1 MEIDELELLYFFE
14 EEVKKIE
21 NGKIWL
27 LKKKMDYILFELKL
41 DVFKKKVEI
50 KLFFD
55 GCNELIF
62 KKNKSEKI
70 KVING
75 KEEKI
80 RIFFEKEN
88 ESEFLEIKKNPFRL
102 DYHSFQ

>member
-1 MEIDELELLYFFE
+1 MLFKGDNELL
-14 EEVKKIE
+14 
-21 NGKIWL
+21 
-27 LKKKMDYILFELKL
+27 
-41 DVFKKKVEI
+41 
-50 KLFFD
+50 
-55 GCNELIF
+55 F
-62 KKNKSEKI
+62 KKNRFEKI
-70 KVING
+70 KLANE